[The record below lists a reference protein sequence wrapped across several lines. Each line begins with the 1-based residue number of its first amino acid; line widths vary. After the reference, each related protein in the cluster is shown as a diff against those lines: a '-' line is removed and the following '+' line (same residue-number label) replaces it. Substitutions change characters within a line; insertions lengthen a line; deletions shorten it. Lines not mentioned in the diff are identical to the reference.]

1 MPESI
6 YLLLEPAQPAFLS
19 RNPVMK
25 KLNVG
30 LIGYGFMGRAHANA
44 FRKVSNFFD
53 LEYQPVL
60 KAVCARDLAKVKSF
74 ASKWGFESSETD
86 WRKLI
91 NRDDIDLIDIA
102 CPNDM
107 HREIAIAAAKAGKM
121 ILCEKPL
128 SMDGPE
134 GLKMVQAVEKAGVP
148 NMVWYNYRRIPAVTL
163 ARQLIDEGRLGRIFH
178 YRAKFLQDWTISKD
192 LPQGGAGLWRL
203 DVKVAGSGVTGD
215 LLAHCIDTAIW
226 LNGSIDKVNA
236 MTETFVKQRKHNLT
250 GKVEKVGIDD
260 ACAFLA
266 RFKNGSLATFES
278 TRYARGHKA
287 LYTFEINGEHASI
300 FWDLHDLHR
309 LQYFEHKDEGRLRGW
324 RSIHVTDGDHPYMGK
339 WWVPGL
345 QIGYEHSFVHQVADF
360 LEGVAKDKPASPT
373 FRDALETQY
382 VCDAVLKSAKT
393 DRWEK
398 VPKAK

>member
-1 MPESI
+1 
-6 YLLLEPAQPAFLS
+6 
-19 RNPVMK
+19 MK

-30 LIGYGFMGRAHANA
+30 LIGCGFMGRTHSNA
-44 FRKVSNFFD
+44 SRRVNNFFD

-60 KAVCARDLAKVKSF
+60 KVVCDLDEARAKSF
-74 ASKWGFESSETD
+74 AAKWGYEAYETD

-91 NRDDIDLIDIA
+91 ARDDIDLVDITL
-102 CPNDM
+102 PNDM
-107 HREIAIAAAKAGKM
+107 HAEVAVAAAKAGKM

-128 SMDGPE
+128 ARTGAE

-148 NMVWYNYRRIPAVTL
+148 NMVSYNYRRIPAVTL
-163 ARQLIDEGRLGRIFH
+163 AKQLIDEGRLGRIFH

-192 LPQGGAGLWRL
+192 LPQGGPGLWRL

-215 LLAHCIDTAIW
+215 LLAHCIDTALW
-226 LNGSIDKVNA
+226 LNGSIEKVNA
-236 MTETFVKQRKHNLT
+236 MTETFIKQRKHT
-250 GKVEKVGIDD
+250 VSGKVEKVGIDD
-260 ACAFLA
+260 ACAFMA
-266 RFKNGSLATFES
+266 RFRNGSLATFEA

-309 LQYFEHKDEGRLRGW
+309 LQYFEHRDEGRLRGW
-324 RSIHVTDGDHPYMGK
+324 RSIHVTDGDHPYMDK

-345 QIGYEHSFVHQVADF
+345 QIGYEHSFVHQLADF
-360 LEGVAKDKPASPT
+360 LDGLAKRKPAHPT

-398 VPKAK
+398 VAKAK

>member
-1 MPESI
+1 
-6 YLLLEPAQPAFLS
+6 
-19 RNPVMK
+19 MK
-25 KLNVG
+25 KINIG
-30 LIGYGFMGRAHANA
+30 LIGYGFMGRAHSNA

-60 KAVCARDLAKVKSF
+60 KAACARDADKVKSF
-74 ASKWGFESSETD
+74 ASKWGYESHETD
-86 WRKLI
+86 WRKLLA
-91 NRDDIDLIDIA
+91 RDDIDLVDIA

-107 HREIAIAAAKAGKM
+107 HKEIAIAAAKAGKM

-128 SMDGPE
+128 SMNGPE

-148 NMVWYNYRRIPAVTL
+148 NMVWYNYRRVPAVAL
-163 ARQLIDEGRLGRIFH
+163 AKQLIDEGRLGRIFH

-226 LNGSIDKVNA
+226 LNGGFDTVNA
-236 MTETFVKQRKHNLT
+236 MTETFIKQRKHSLT

-266 RFKNGSLATFES
+266 RFQNGSLATFES

-287 LYTFEINGEHASI
+287 LYTFEINGEHGSI
-300 FWDLHDLHR
+300 AWDLHDLHR
-309 LQYFEHKDEGRLRGW
+309 LQFFEHGDEGRLRGW
-324 RSIHVTDGDHPYMGK
+324 RSIHVTDGDHPYMSK

-360 LEGVAKDKPASPT
+360 LDGVAKGKPASPT
-373 FRDALETQY
+373 FRDALETQF
-382 VCDAVLKSAKT
+382 VCDAVLKSAKSKK
-393 DRWEK
+393 WQK
-398 VPKAK
+398 VPHSTAS